1 MRSLVFLTFNIVIR
15 FDITHCHKVCSVTLR
30 YFSLGGIEHQSV
42 MSLLYSSFTPVLCKR
57 CYETM
62 IIDSV
67 SGKYMCSRGR
77 ENALHTIC
85 IDTKN
90 MQKRESTVYFYC
102 PENDF
107 RKVKFHLT
115 KEEPYE

>member
-1 MRSLVFLTFNIVIR
+1 
-15 FDITHCHKVCSVTLR
+15 
-30 YFSLGGIEHQSV
+30 
-42 MSLLYSSFTPVLCKR
+42 
-57 CYETM
+57 
-62 IIDSV
+62 
-67 SGKYMCSRGR
+67 MCSRGR

-90 MQKRESTVYFYC
+90 MQKSESTVFYC

-115 KEEPYE
+115 REEP

>member
-1 MRSLVFLTFNIVIR
+1 
-15 FDITHCHKVCSVTLR
+15 
-30 YFSLGGIEHQSV
+30 
-42 MSLLYSSFTPVLCKR
+42 
-57 CYETM
+57 
-62 IIDSV
+62 
-67 SGKYMCSRGR
+67 MCSRGR

-90 MQKRESTVYFYC
+90 MQNTVFYC

-115 KEEPYE
+115 KEEP

>member
-1 MRSLVFLTFNIVIR
+1 MILSLR
-15 FDITHCHKVCSVTLR
+15 
-30 YFSLGGIEHQSV
+30 IE
-42 MSLLYSSFTPVLCKR
+42 
-57 CYETM
+57 
-62 IIDSV
+62 
-67 SGKYMCSRGR
+67 GKYMCSRGR

-90 MQKRESTVYFYC
+90 MQQRENTVFYC

-115 KEEPYE
+115 KEEP